1 MTDSDLQ
8 TSAAPDIRTEPDDAA
23 LAALLHSLS
32 GLLDCP
38 VAALWR
44 AETLDAPL
52 ALIAADPAC
61 DALDGYA
68 AEGEQTLVGRAFS
81 RQESQS
87 VGEVAGNGEDAR
99 LGDLG
104 FRAGL
109 AAPVTWNDEHL
120 GVIAGLDR
128 AEGRTFDAHAV
139 RTIELGAQ
147 SAAALIVAERF
158 QAQKQVIETTLHT
171 EQDRLAGL
179 QAAVRRVLEQPDVNV
194 NLIEIAEAYQGL
206 GWEQV
211 ILVVYDD
218 NGSAD
223 QLITLGVQENRREAL
238 REGIVPRQTW
248 SLFGTGQL
256 EQYRVGALYFI
267 PATETGMH
275 WHPDDLLFAPLR
287 LGQGRIVGA
296 IRLGDPV
303 NGLRP
308 QPPVLRVLDV
318 LASQTTYLVEN
329 ARLFEEKTHAL
340 EELADQVEELSMIHR
355 ADRELSSHLNM
366 DQVMTLT
373 MDWALRRTGADTGL
387 LALTTQDQRG
397 LVPFTT
403 MGYLGTDILA
413 STEQNPWP
421 LDRGMLGRALTTGQ
435 IQIANEMAN
444 DDPDALMPGARSQI
458 SVPLS
463 MRGEVLGVLSL
474 ISSEPDTFGEQNTS
488 FLERLARRAA
498 VALDN
503 ARLFRQ
509 SEQLADD
516 MAVLYSASRTI
527 TATLE
532 RDTVLQRIAQ
542 SIAVALEAS
551 SAVIL
556 NYRVDRAE
564 AEVLAVYRV
573 GTARDAQEELP
584 PVKSTVPLGT
594 LEPVADAIKHNRA
607 IVLRIAD
614 PSLPEPIRASMEASK
629 VRVNLL
635 LPLVAQDELIGVV
648 LVNESRQ
655 DRIFTANEIAKAE
668 ALASQASIALRQSM
682 LYQEVLQLDKIKSE
696 MIRMASHDLRNPLNT
711 ILGYLD
717 LVSISLEQVD
727 VGPEI
732 KEYMGSLRRST
743 RTMQSLIDD
752 LLTLERVESE
762 RESDWQTFDLAGLV
776 TEVVETEFSSAH
788 LKKQALTYQ
797 RVQGLPQVYGSIMQL
812 RQAITN
818 LVGNAI
824 KYTPEGGTIDVT
836 LSANDDQVHLSVTD
850 TGYGISPDRQTRI
863 FERFY
868 RAREPGTETIPG
880 TGLGL
885 SLVKTVV
892 ERHGGLV
899 WFESTKGQGSTFH
912 FWLPAAHNNKD
923 R

>member
-1 MTDSDLQ
+1 MVDSDLRVNDPHRISSDRRE
-8 TSAAPDIRTEPDDAA
+8 TTMDD
-23 LAALLHSLS
+23 LLQELS
-32 GLLDCP
+32 MVLDCP
-38 VAALWR
+38 ITALWR
-44 AETLDAPL
+44 AEGPEQALML
-52 ALIAADPAC
+52 AAVYPR
-61 DALDGYA
+61 DALEDYA
-68 AEGEQTLVGRAFS
+68 AEAGHGLVGSAI
-81 RQESQS
+81 
-87 VGEVAGNGEDAR
+87 NGENPQAVSGRALSSVDAR
-99 LGDLG
+99 LGALG
-104 FRAGL
+104 FQAGL
-109 AAPVTWNDEHL
+109 AAPLLWDAERL
-120 GVIAGLDR
+120 GVIAGLDA
-128 AEGRTFDAHAV
+128 AEGRTFDEQAIKA
-139 RTIELGAQ
+139 IELAAR
-147 SAAALIVAERF
+147 SASALIAAQRF
-158 QAQKQVIETTLHT
+158 QAQKLDAETTLQI
-171 EQDRLAGL
+171 EQNRLAGL

-194 NLIEIAEAYQGL
+194 NLIQIAEAFRDL

-211 ILVVYDD
+211 ILAVYGDE
-218 NGSAD
+218 GAVEK
-223 QLITLGVQENRREAL
+223 LIALGVQESCREAL
-238 REGIVPRQTW
+238 RDGIVPRQTW
-248 SLFGTGQL
+248 RLFGKGKL

-267 PATETGMH
+267 PATGIGTH

-296 IRLGDPV
+296 IRLGDPE
-303 NGLRP
+303 NGFRP

-318 LASQTTYLVEN
+318 LASQTAYLVEN
-329 ARLFEEKTHAL
+329 ARLFEEKTRAAD
-340 EELADQVEELSMIHR
+340 ELAEQVEELSMIHR

-403 MGYLGTDILA
+403 MGYLGADILA

-421 LDRGMLGRALTTGQ
+421 LDRGMLGRALTSGQ
-435 IQIANEMAN
+435 IQIANTMA
-444 DDPDALMPGARSQI
+444 DGDPDALMPGARSQI

-532 RDTVLQRIAQ
+532 REAVLQRIAQ
-542 SIAVALEAS
+542 SLAVALDAS

-556 NYRVDRAE
+556 DYRAE
-564 AEVLAVYRV
+564 RADAEILAVYRV
-573 GTARDAQEELP
+573 GTARGAPEKLP
-584 PVKSTVPLGT
+584 AVKATVPFPST
-594 LEPVADAIKHNRA
+594 ESIAAAIKHNRA
-607 IVLRIAD
+607 MVLRAAD
-614 PSLPEPIRASMEASK
+614 PALSATGRQALEEIK
-629 VRVNLL
+629 VCAALL
-635 LPLVAQDELIGVV
+635 LPLIAQDELVGVAV
-648 LVNESRQ
+648 VNEGRH
-655 DRIFTANEIAKAE
+655 DRIFTLNEIAKAE
-668 ALASQASIALRQSM
+668 ALASQASIALRQSL
-682 LYQEVLQLDKIKSE
+682 LYHEVLQLDKIKSE

-717 LVSISLEQVD
+717 LVSISLEQSNA
-727 VGPEI
+727 GPEVE
-732 KEYMGSLRRST
+732 EYMGSLRRSAH
-743 RTMQSLIDD
+743 TMQSLIDD

-762 RESDWQTFDLAGLV
+762 RESDWQVFDLAGLV
-776 TEVVETEFSSAH
+776 TEVIDAEHSSAQ
-788 LKKQALTYQ
+788 LKKQSLSYE
-797 RVQGLPQVYGSIMQL
+797 RVPNLPSVYGSIPQL

-824 KYTPEGGTIDVT
+824 KYTPEGGKIEVQ
-836 LSANDDQVHLSVTD
+836 LRAEHDQVHLSVAD
-850 TGYGISPDRQTRI
+850 NGYGISPARQARI

-868 RAREPGTETIPG
+868 RAREPGTEQIPG

-899 WFESTKGQGSTFH
+899 GFESETGHGSTFR
-912 FWLPAAHNNKD
+912 FWLPTARTNK

>member
-1 MTDSDLQ
+1 MADSEL
-8 TSAAPDIRTEPDDAA
+8 
-23 LAALLHSLS
+23 LLNVLHSVNPDRQQTVLDELLQGLS
-32 GLLDCP
+32 AMLGCT
-38 VAALWR
+38 ATALWR
-44 AETLDAPL
+44 IDAPDR
-52 ALIAADPAC
+52 ALTLLGCYPSGDTLEGYIAEP
-61 DALDGYA
+61 GH
-68 AEGEQTLVGRAFS
+68 GFVGRALD
-81 RQESQS
+81 RQEQQFVTDRGWTSS
-87 VGEVAGNGEDAR
+87 DAR
-99 LGDLG
+99 LDTLG
-104 FRAGL
+104 FQAGL
-109 AAPVTWNDEHL
+109 AAPLIWDDTLL
-120 GVIAGLDR
+120 GVLAALDST
-128 AEGRTFDAHAV
+128 EGRTFDDLAG
-139 RTIELGAQ
+139 RGIELVARYT
-147 SAAALIVAERF
+147 SAVLAANRL
-158 QAQKQVIETTLHT
+158 QAQKQETEVVLHT
-171 EQDRLAGL
+171 EQNRLTGL
-179 QAAVRRVLEQPDVNV
+179 QAAVRQVLEQPDVNV
-194 NLIEIAEAYQGL
+194 NLIQIAEAFQGL

-211 ILVVYDD
+211 ILAVYDD
-218 NGSAD
+218 EGAAD
-223 QLITLGVQENRREAL
+223 QLITLGVQESRREAL
-238 REGIVPRQTW
+238 RDGIIPRQIW
-248 SLFGTGQL
+248 MMFSQGQL

-267 PATETGMH
+267 PATDGGQH

-296 IRLGDPV
+296 LRLGDPE
-303 NGLRP
+303 GSFRP
-308 QPPVLRVLDV
+308 QASALRVLDV

-329 ARLFEEKTHAL
+329 ARLFEEKTRTANQ
-340 EELADQVEELSMIHR
+340 LADQVEELSMIHR

-403 MGYLGTDILA
+403 MGYLGAEILA

-421 LDRGMLGRALTTGQ
+421 LDRGTLGHALTSGQ
-435 IQIANEMAN
+435 IQIANDMA
-444 DDPDALMPGARSQI
+444 DGDPDALMPGARSQI
-458 SVPLS
+458 SVPLV

-474 ISSEPDTFGEQNTS
+474 ISSDSGTFGEQNVS

-542 SIAVALEAS
+542 SLAVALDAS
-551 SAVIL
+551 SAIIF
-556 NYRVDRAE
+556 NYRVDRTD

-573 GTARDAQEELP
+573 GTARGAQEQLP
-584 PVKSTVPLGT
+584 AAKSSISITA
-594 LEPVADAIKHNRA
+594 LEPLSNALKQNRA
-607 IVLRIAD
+607 VVLRTID
-614 PSLPEPIRASMEASK
+614 PDLPGVVHQMLHENGVCAA
-629 VRVNLL
+629 LL
-635 LPLVAQDELIGVV
+635 LPLVAQDELIGLVM
-648 LVNESRQ
+648 VNEGRY
-655 DRIFTANEIAKAE
+655 DRVFTPNEIAKAE
-668 ALASQASIALRQSM
+668 ALANQASIALRQSM
-682 LYQEVLQLDKIKSE
+682 LYHEVLQLDKIKSE

-717 LVSISLEQVD
+717 LISMSLEQANI
-727 VGPEI
+727 GPEI
-732 KEYMGSLRRST
+732 EEYLGALRRST

-762 RESDWQTFDLAGLV
+762 RESDWQTFDLSGLV
-776 TEVVETEFSSAH
+776 TEVIDAEYSGAH
-788 LKKQALTYQ
+788 LKKQSLQYQ
-797 RVQGLPQVYGSIMQL
+797 HAPGMPPVFGSIPQL
-812 RQAITN
+812 RQAVAN

-824 KYTPEGGTIDVT
+824 KYTPENGTITVELTADHE
-836 LSANDDQVHLSVTD
+836 QVYFSVSD
-850 TGYGISPDRQTRI
+850 NGYGISPERQVRI

-868 RAREPGTETIPG
+868 RARQPGTEQIPG

-899 WFESTKGQGSTFH
+899 SFESKVGHGSTFR
-912 FWLPAAHNNKD
+912 FWLPVAHDNK

>member
-1 MTDSDLQ
+1 MAEPDLRTDSPYSVTSNLPETPVVDLLREL
-8 TSAAPDIRTEPDDAA
+8 SAA
-23 LAALLHSLS
+23 
-32 GLLDCP
+32 LDCP
-38 VAALWR
+38 VTALWR
-44 AETLDAPL
+44 SDGLQETLTL
-52 ALIAADPAC
+52 AVAYPSA
-61 DALDGYA
+61 DALDGYEA
-68 AEGEQTLVGRAFS
+68 VAEHSFVGQALNHQEPLVVIGRGWN
-81 RQESQS
+81 S
-87 VGEVAGNGEDAR
+87 VDAR
-99 LGDLG
+99 LNELG
-104 FRAGL
+104 FQAGL
-109 AAPVTWNDEHL
+109 AAPVPWNGEWV
-120 GVIAGLDR
+120 GVVTALDS
-128 AEGRTFDAHAV
+128 AEGRTFDHQAIKVMELATRSASVVIHAEHLQ
-139 RTIELGAQ
+139 T
-147 SAAALIVAERF
+147 
-158 QAQKQVIETTLHT
+158 QKQEAESILQIEQH
-171 EQDRLAGL
+171 RLAGL
-179 QAAVRRVLEQPDVNV
+179 QAAVRRVLEQPDVDV
-194 NLIEIAEAYQGL
+194 NLIQIAEAFKGL

-211 ILVVYDD
+211 VLAVYGDEGVV
-218 NGSAD
+218 D
-223 QLITLGVQENRREAL
+223 QLITLGVQESRREAL
-238 REGIVPRQTW
+238 RDGIVPRQTW
-248 SLFGTGQL
+248 RMFGEGQL

-267 PATETGMH
+267 PATGIGTH

-303 NGLRP
+303 NGFRP
-308 QPPVLRVLDV
+308 QPPALRVLDV

-329 ARLFEEKTHAL
+329 ARLFEEKKRTAD
-340 EELADQVEELSMIHR
+340 ELADQVEELSMIHR

-403 MGYLGTDILA
+403 MGYLGTDILT
-413 STEQNPWP
+413 STEEDPWP
-421 LDRGMLGRALTTGQ
+421 LDRGMLGRALTSGQ
-435 IQIANEMAN
+435 IQIANNIAD
-444 DDPDALMPGARSQI
+444 DDPDALMPGAKSQI

-463 MRGEVLGVLSL
+463 MRGDVLGVLSL
-474 ISSEPDTFGEQNTS
+474 ISSEVDTFDEQNRS

-532 RDTVLQRIAQ
+532 REEVLQRIAQ
-542 SIAVALEAS
+542 SMAVALDAS

-556 NYRVDRAE
+556 NYRDERAE

-573 GTARDAQEELP
+573 GTARGASEKLP
-584 PVKSTVPLGT
+584 PVKATVIFPT
-594 LEPVADAIKHNRA
+594 TESVTAAIKQNRA
-607 IVLRIAD
+607 VMLRAAD
-614 PSLPEPIRASMEASK
+614 PNLSDTGRNALEEIK
-629 VRVNLL
+629 VCAALL
-635 LPLVAQDELIGVV
+635 LPLIAQDELIGLVV
-648 LVNESRQ
+648 VNEGRH
-655 DRIFTANEIAKAE
+655 DRIFTSNEIAKAE
-668 ALASQASIALRQSM
+668 ALASQASIALRQSL
-682 LYQEVLQLDKIKSE
+682 LYHEVLQLDKIKSE

-717 LVSISLEQVD
+717 LITLSLEQSN
-727 VGPEI
+727 VGPEVGD
-732 KEYMGSLRRST
+732 YMGSLRRSA

-762 RESDWQTFDLAGLV
+762 RESDWQVFDLAGLV
-776 TEVVETEFSSAH
+776 TEVVDAEYSSAQ
-788 LKKQALTYQ
+788 LKKQSLVYE
-797 RVQGLPQVYGSIMQL
+797 RVPGLPSVYGSITQL

-824 KYTPEGGTIDVT
+824 KYTPEGGKIEVRLNADH
-836 LSANDDQVHLSVTD
+836 DQVHLGVAD
-850 TGYGISPDRQTRI
+850 NGYGISPARQTRI

-868 RAREPGTETIPG
+868 RAREPGTEQIPG

-899 WFESTKGQGSTFH
+899 WFESELGRGSTFR
-912 FWLPAAHNNKD
+912 FWLPSAHNNE